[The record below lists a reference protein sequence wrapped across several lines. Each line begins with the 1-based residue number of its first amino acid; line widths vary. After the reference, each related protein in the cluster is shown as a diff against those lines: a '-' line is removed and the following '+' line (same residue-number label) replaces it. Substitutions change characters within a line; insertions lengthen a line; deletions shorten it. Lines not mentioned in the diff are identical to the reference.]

1 MEYVTEIYEKLSY
14 WRHIKYL
21 ATILLYFHKYLHIN
35 NAIFHTK
42 NKVYF
47 KYNNIWCIFLA
58 DTNTTKQKKFF
69 FQMNDFLVYQLH
81 HHFVLKTKSN
91 CDQSYSSKISVYPP
105 AF

>member
-42 NKVYF
+42 NKVF
-47 KYNNIWCIFLA
+47 IIL
-58 DTNTTKQKKFF
+58 NTITYDAFSWLTLIQQSKRNFF
-69 FQMNDFLVYQLH
+69 FRWM
-81 HHFVLKTKSN
+81 
-91 CDQSYSSKISVYPP
+91 IS
-105 AF
+105 